1 PATLARPHGNQL
13 AYQMPGMD
21 QPFRKHQHSFAVSR
35 LWLFD
40 GKQHRQLTEDRVAA
54 SDPVWDQQGKQL
66 YYLSERSGDF
76 NVWQRDLA
84 SGQDRQLTH
93 FKGHP
98 VRGLSA
104 SRQGDLVWSWQGEL
118 YRLDAGSDTP
128 RKLVIQPLFA
138 KVPAE
143 QSWQP
148 GPVDEAIARQDGEEV
163 ILVSQGDLY
172 AVDTRRERVRQLT
185 RHPSEQSAPRYLDKE
200 QELIY
205 LSEQEG
211 PAALYRLKKGQPDKL
226 FSDPGTLTEE
236 KLLAIPGAAISVPTL
251 SPDGK

>member
-1 PATLARPHGNQL
+1 
-13 AYQMPGMD
+13 M
-21 QPFRKHQHSFAVSR
+21 
-35 LWLFD
+35 
-40 GKQHRQLTEDRVAA
+40 AA

-104 SRQGDLVWSWQGEL
+104 SRQGIWSGPGRGALPPRCRQRHPAQARHPAAVRQGAGRAEL
-118 YRLDAGSDTP
+118 AARP
-128 RKLVIQPLFA
+128 RRRGHRPPGRGRGDPGQP
-138 KVPAE
+138 
-143 QSWQP
+143 
-148 GPVDEAIARQDGEEV
+148 R
-163 ILVSQGDLY
+163 DLY

-211 PAALYRLKKGQPDKL
+211 RRRCTASRRGSRTL

-236 KLLAIPGAAISVPTL
+236 KLLAIPGAAISVPT
-251 SPDGK
+251 SPRRQAARLRGGRPSRAPAGSGQRSASWSPPSSIPPVTRWSWPLPPIHATWR